1 MFPEEWLIAFN
12 VACYLC
18 RMDRL
23 KEGEAMLEIARGV
36 GGERVDELA
45 KDDEDLMP
53 LREL

>member
-1 MFPEEWLIAFN
+1 
-12 VACYLC
+12 
-18 RMDRL
+18 MDRL
-23 KEGEAMLEIARGV
+23 EEAVAMLEIARAV